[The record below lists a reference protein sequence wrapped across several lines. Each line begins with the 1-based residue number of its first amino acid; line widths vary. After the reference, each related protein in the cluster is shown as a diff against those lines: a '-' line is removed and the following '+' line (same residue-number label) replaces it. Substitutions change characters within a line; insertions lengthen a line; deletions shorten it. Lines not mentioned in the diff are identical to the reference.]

1 MLRWFIVDEACD
13 VDVGVYEVYPIGR
26 VFSVF
31 VHSDLEILPG
41 DFVLVE
47 FELYSARVVKL
58 VRNGVVVYESKTS
71 F

>member
-13 VDVGVYEVYPIGR
+13 VDVDVYEVYPIGR

-41 DFVLVE
+41 DVVLVE
-47 FELYSARVVKL
+47 FELCNARVVKL
-58 VRNGVVVYESKTS
+58 VRNGGVVFDVQS
-71 F
+71 